1 MLDKTKIVVSVSR
14 QKAESYIEKA
24 MSEIQNIN
32 DTLAETGDSRDVSAR
47 FASITK
53 TKLQEA
59 WLWCDQIG
67 NGKSEMPM

>member
-1 MLDKTKIVVSVSR
+1 MLEKAEIVVSKH
-14 QKAESYIEKA
+14 KAESYIEKA

-32 DTLAETGDSRDVSAR
+32 RLLADSGRSRDASSR
-47 FASITK
+47 FASIVK

-59 WLWCDQIG
+59 WLWCDQIE